1 MPATTRNQV
10 SSRPGRPARGQGT
23 NGKAA
28 HGPAPQAT
36 RTGLGPGWQF
46 AALAVAV
53 VTLVLGL
60 LFTGAAGVRQL
71 SDPGALVRW
80 GLPVAKTVH
89 NLSLAVTVAALAFA
103 VVVLPQGIR
112 APRRG
117 GETKDVPEHPAFTR
131 TMLLAGVAGSLWTV
145 SAIAVLVLTYANVSG
160 QALSGDTEYTK
171 ALVFFMSDFPLG
183 RGWLFVV
190 IVAALVATASFG
202 LRNTTA
208 LAFTLLLA
216 LLGMVP
222 PALNGH
228 AASSNDH
235 AGAVNSIG
243 LHVLG
248 ASLWVG
254 GIAVLALISGLLA
267 RPASGT
273 PRRDIT
279 AATLKR
285 FSALALFCFLLVTAS
300 GIISASIRITS
311 WHNLFYSPY
320 GQLVLVKTFCALVL
334 GAIGYMH
341 RSWIIPRL
349 GDDDGAASRGKASA
363 VPSKGSLTAQRVL
376 WQVIGVELLVMAATS
391 AVAVALSSSAPPSE
405 TKYSE
410 DASPAFILSGYEL
423 PPELTPERWLTVWRL
438 DWLWVAVAVFGALA
452 YALGVI
458 KVVRRGDRWPVMRA
472 VSWFIGLAALT
483 YIISGAP
490 GVYGHVMFSIHMV
503 EHMALTMVAPIF
515 LVIGSPITLALR
527 ALAPR
532 TDGSRGLREW
542 ILAFVHSRFSQV
554 VTHPLFAAANFAGS
568 IVLFYYS
575 DFFGFAMRDHV
586 GHELMNLHF
595 LLTGYIFALTMI
607 GQDPLPRRAPFPM
620 RLLLLLATMAFHAF
634 FGVSIMGGTSLLAAD
649 YFGNLGRAWGP
660 SAIVDQQHGGA
671 IAWGIG
677 EVPTVLLAI
686 GVAIMWSRSDER
698 ETRRT
703 DRAADRNNDADLTA
717 YNDMFARLAQRD
729 GSSTGR
735 TAPTAGAASTLEP
748 GTPEPKE
755 KE

>member
-1 MPATTRNQV
+1 MPASTRNQAP
-10 SSRPGRPARGQGT
+10 SRPGKSPRGAGRNGRPQPTAV
-23 NGKAA
+23 
-28 HGPAPQAT
+28 PVL
-36 RTGLGPGWQF
+36 GLGPAWQF
-46 AALAVAV
+46 AAIAVAV
-53 VTLVLGL
+53 VVLVLGL
-60 LFTGAAGVRQL
+60 LFTGAAGVREL

-80 GLPVAKTVH
+80 GLPLAKTVH
-89 NLSLAVTVAALAFA
+89 NLSLSVTVAALAFA
-103 VVVLPQGIR
+103 VVVLPKGVR
-112 APRRG
+112 APRRLD
-117 GETKDVPEHPAFTR
+117 KDEEIPEHPAFTR
-131 TMLLAGVAGSLWTV
+131 TMLLAGVAGSVWTV

-160 QALSGDTEYTK
+160 QQLSGDADYTK
-171 ALVFFMSDFPLG
+171 ALVFFMTDFPLG

-202 LRNTTA
+202 LRNTTV

-216 LLGMVP
+216 ILGMVP

-248 ASLWVG
+248 ASFWVG
-254 GIAVLALISGLLA
+254 GIAVLALISTLLG
-267 RPASGT
+267 RGT
-273 PRRDIT
+273 TGVARRDVT
-279 AATLKR
+279 AAVLKR
-285 FSALALFCFLLVTAS
+285 FSALALFCFFLVSAS
-300 GIISASIRITS
+300 GVISASIRITS

-320 GQLVLVKTFCALVL
+320 GQLVLVKAFCALVL

-341 RSWIIPRL
+341 RAWIIPRL
-349 GDDDGAASRGKASA
+349 GDESGQSSAGKSGPA
-363 VPSKGSLTAQRVL
+363 VPNSAARTLSARRVL

-391 AVAVALSSSAPPSE
+391 AVAVALSSSAPPTE

-410 DASPAFILSGYEL
+410 DATPAFILSGYEL
-423 PPELTPERWLTVWRL
+423 PPELTPERWFSEWRL
-438 DWLWVAVAVFGALA
+438 DWLWVAVAVFAAVA
-452 YALGVI
+452 YTLGLI
-458 KVVRRGDRWPVMRA
+458 KILRRGDRWPVMRA
-472 VSWFIGLAALT
+472 VSWYIGLLALT

-515 LVIGSPITLALR
+515 LVIGSPVTLALR
-527 ALAPR
+527 ALSAR

-542 ILAFVHSRFSQV
+542 LLAFVHSRFSKV

-568 IVLFYYS
+568 IIIFYYS
-575 DFFGFAMRDHV
+575 DLFGFAMKDHV

-607 GQDPLPRRAPFPM
+607 GEDPLPRRAPFPM

-634 FGVSIMGGTSLLAAD
+634 FGVSIMGGTGLLAAD

-660 SAIVDQQHGGA
+660 SALVDQQHGGA

-686 GVAIMWSRSDER
+686 GVAVMWSRSDER

-703 DRAADRNNDADLTA
+703 DRAADRNNDAELTA
-717 YNDMFARLAQRD
+717 YNDMFSRLAARD
-729 GSSTGR
+729 NSSTA
-735 TAPTAGAASTLEP
+735 APETRA
-748 GTPEPKE
+748 PESKE